1 MKNTIAFMLNKRR
14 EDDVVLLFDGRSKK
28 CRRVIE
34 LFEEELAAN
43 GAHVAEIWL
52 LYLESDKKHDPRVP
66 SQVKNFSFNN
76 KEVVLVSRPGN
87 KGKEKVQHREDF
99 NTCGENSTTSTTY
112 TAIPMRRF
120 RQLPR
125 MEEGTKMSI
134 LGGTATGVVHGKR
147 LQRDIVE
154 NGHPYSWAETKPV
167 SLLNILS
174 KHLQLTHIVDF
185 TPGSAALAVAVAGEM
200 QYEGIASVEE
210 HQQWLDNTM
219 DRCFLYQV
227 AKHPELATELGGDTD
242 LQEKVARFFNAQ
254 TMREAS
260 RYIEPPAADETLDY
274 SDSSDDNDEG
284 ALQ

>member
-1 MKNTIAFMLNKRR
+1 MKNTIAFMLQKRGR
-14 EDDVVLLFDGRSKK
+14 DDIVILFDGRSKK
-28 CRRVIE
+28 CRKVIE
-34 LFEEELAAN
+34 MFEEELEAN

-52 LYLESDKKHDPRVP
+52 LYLESLGKKHDPRVP

-87 KGKEKVQHREDF
+87 KGKEKVQHRGDF

-167 SLLNILS
+167 SLLNILCR
-174 KHLQLTHIVDF
+174 HLQLTHIVDF

-219 DRCFLYQV
+219 DRCFLYLV

-260 RYIEPPAADETLDY
+260 RYIEPPNDEEILDY
-274 SDSSDDNDEG
+274 TDSSDDNCEG
-284 ALQ
+284 A

>member
-1 MKNTIAFMLNKRR
+1 MKNTIASMLQKRGK
-14 EDDVVLLFDGRSKK
+14 DDIVILFDGRSKK
-28 CRRVIE
+28 CRKVIE
-34 LFEEELAAN
+34 IFEKELAAD
-43 GAHVAEIWL
+43 GAHVAELWL
-52 LYLESDKKHDPRVP
+52 CYLEDLDKKHDPRVP

-99 NTCGENSTTSTTY
+99 NTCGENSTTSTLY

-125 MEEGTKMSI
+125 MQEGTKMSI
-134 LGGTATGVVHGKR
+134 LGGTATGVIDGKR
-147 LQRDIVE
+147 LQRDIVD

-167 SLLNILS
+167 SLLQRLCQ
-174 KHLQLTHIVDF
+174 HLQLTHIVDF
-185 TPGSAALAVAVAGEM
+185 TPGSAALAAAVAGEM

-219 DRCFLYQV
+219 DRCFLYLV
-227 AKHPELATELGGDTD
+227 AKHPQLVTELGGDTD

-254 TMREAS
+254 TMPDS
-260 RYIEPPAADETLDY
+260 RYIEPPNDDEILDY
-274 SDSSDDNDEG
+274 TDSSDDNDEG